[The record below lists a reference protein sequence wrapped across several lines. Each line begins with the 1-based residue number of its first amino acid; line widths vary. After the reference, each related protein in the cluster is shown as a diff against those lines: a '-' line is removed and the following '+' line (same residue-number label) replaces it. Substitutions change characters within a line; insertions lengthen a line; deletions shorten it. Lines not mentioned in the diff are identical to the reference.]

1 MPGFYMQGVIMQ
13 NLFIPIRNIS
23 GKMVC
28 SIDYQNKIVEIVRK
42 GEKTTIHVNKN
53 GEFEITHK

>member
-1 MPGFYMQGVIMQ
+1 MQ
-13 NLFIPIRNIS
+13 NLFTPIRNLS

-28 SIDYQNKIVEIVRK
+28 SIDHQNKIIEIVRK
-42 GEKTTIHVNKN
+42 GEKTTIHVNEN

>member
-1 MPGFYMQGVIMQ
+1 MQ
-13 NLFIPIRNIS
+13 NLFTPFRNLS

-28 SIDYQNKIVEIVRK
+28 SIDRQNKIIEIVRK
-42 GEKTTIHVNKN
+42 GEKTTIHVNEN